1 MYLDF
6 IKLAPEALAVGK
18 KPISGRAAAHGRR
31 LRGQSSMENMI
42 MLGMGLSVALVFF
55 YFSAGMLDES
65 IQGAQAKDAV
75 NRIAREVDYVQA
87 LAPGTAR
94 YVDFTIPQGA
104 QLIEITERRVHMQLS
119 LRGGLTDFYANT
131 QEDMV
136 GKITLQPGPAR
147 ALVKHL
153 ESGNVLVGNKE
164 LSLEPMLLE
173 FYLQRATGA
182 DGRIN
187 VTNAG
192 AGDRNLTGIH
202 AYVLGDIA
210 GFVEITQPA
219 GELALWENSSIDV
232 TVSIPPDTPFGN
244 YYGSIMANSSEGSWD
259 ETAVNIIV
267 RGGAPQSCTLNP
279 PSANLSLESTQAFE
293 SSCYDSVG
301 YGTSCPNLEWSS
313 DAGAMIPPQSP
324 TVSTMYVDKIGTYVS
339 AGYGVFNC
347 SASVFYPDP
356 YGPAVT
362 GLSFYPPTPMNLTE
376 GLDISVNA
384 TGDDTATGGHM
395 IKTCRV
401 NVDWGAWAAM
411 DPVDGAYDSSVE
423 NVEKGIGGN
432 FTSGW
437 HTIYVQCQD
446 DYNNWGAV
454 SQTDFYLSDRRGP
467 VVTAIYLD
475 HTPIC
480 ALEIATVYAD
490 VRDYEEATIIG
501 CQYSA
506 DGGPWEEMD
515 PKDGGFDSATETG
528 RYYESG
534 GFSAGPHTLSAK
546 CTDQYDNTGPTK
558 NVSINASTCNPE
570 LFDNPSFDYYM
581 NFLNYALWFNWWED
595 RFFAG
600 VLIPEDGRTGAGTSI
615 MMGNG
620 ELYQPVSV
628 QKNTNYTVKVW
639 TRSTKPL
646 TAPLQIGVRD
656 NNGYWLQQG
665 GNWNTSEYFFVYNLT
680 SSWAQKQMTF
690 VTRDSSSVN
699 SVRVNFHMDSTSGY
713 VFIDDASMR
722 RT

>member
-1 MYLDF
+1 MR
-6 IKLAPEALAVGK
+6 KNGK
-18 KPISGRAAAHGRR
+18 PGTGNWKPYAGRQ
-31 LRGQSSMENMI
+31 LRGQSSLENMI

-55 YFSAGMLDES
+55 YFAAGMLDES

-75 NRIAREVDYVQA
+75 NRIAREVDYVHA

-104 QLIEITERRVHMQLS
+104 QLVEITDRRVHMQLS

-136 GKITLQPGPAR
+136 GKIALQPGPAR
-147 ALVKHL
+147 VIVKHL

-164 LSLEPMLLE
+164 LALDPMLLE
-173 FYLQRATGA
+173 FYLQRATSA

-192 AGDRNLTGIH
+192 AGERNLTGIH
-202 AYVLGDIA
+202 AYVLGDIG

-219 GELALWENSSIDV
+219 EELSPWENSSIEV
-232 TVSIPPDTPFGN
+232 AVSIPPGTPFGN
-244 YYGSIMANSSEGSWD
+244 YYGSIMANSTEGSWD

-267 RGGAPQSCTLNP
+267 RGGPPQSCALNP
-279 PSANLSLESTQAFE
+279 PSANVSLESTQAFE
-293 SSCYDSVG
+293 SSCYDAVG
-301 YGTSCPNLEWSS
+301 YGTSCPNLEWAS

-324 TVSTMYVDKIGTYVS
+324 TVSTMYVDRIGTYVS
-339 AGYGVFNC
+339 ASYGVFNC
-347 SASVFYPDP
+347 SASIFYPDP
-356 YGPAVT
+356 YGPSVT
-362 GLSFYPPTPMNLTE
+362 GLSFYPPSPMNLTE
-376 GLDISVNA
+376 TLNIVVNA
-384 TGDDTATGGHM
+384 TGDDTATGNHR
-395 IKTCRV
+395 IKACRV
-401 NVDWGAWAAM
+401 NVDWGTWAAM
-411 DPVDGAYDSSVE
+411 NPVDGAYDSSVE
-423 NVEKGIGGN
+423 KVVKGIGGN
-432 FTSGW
+432 YTAGW

-446 DYNNWGAV
+446 EYNNWGAA

-475 HTPIC
+475 HYPIC

-490 VRDYEEATIIG
+490 VRDYEDAIITG
-501 CQYSA
+501 CQYRK
-506 DGGPWEEMD
+506 DGGAWNEMD
-515 PKDGGFDSATETG
+515 AKDGGFDSATETG

-534 GFSAGPHTLSAK
+534 GFSAGIHTLSAK

-570 LFDNPSFDYYM
+570 MFLNPSFDDYM
-581 NFLNYALWFNWWED
+581 EFLNWANWFFWSEY
-595 RFFAG
+595 RFSGG
-600 VLIPEDGRTGAGTSI
+600 VLIPENGRTGSGTSI
-615 MMGNG
+615 MMGNS
-620 ELYQPVSV
+620 EISQSVSV
-628 QKNTNYTVKVW
+628 QKNTGYTVKVW

-646 TAPLQIGVRD
+646 TAPLKIGVKD

-665 GNWNTSEYFFVYNLT
+665 GNWNSSEYFFVYNLT
-680 SSWAQKQMTF
+680 SSWVRKQLDF

-699 SVRVNFHMDSTSGY
+699 SVTATFRMDTTSGY

-722 RT
+722 WT